1 VPEPDADYYSLKEVS
16 RGQVRQ
22 WWYFSPVT
30 GSWRRAY
37 IYTLPDYDTNTKA
50 KYPVLYLLH
59 GWGENEHGWHVQGHV
74 DVIMDNLVAEKKAK
88 PMLIVMDN
96 LNAVKP
102 GESAA
107 LYFARGSITQAV
119 PEPPRRLA
127 RRREGAQPVPAGAG
141 EDRWRVPFLQ
151 K

>member
-1 VPEPDADYYSLKEVS
+1 
-16 RGQVRQ
+16 
-22 WWYFSPVT
+22 
-30 GSWRRAY
+30 
-37 IYTLPDYDTNTKA
+37 
-50 KYPVLYLLH
+50 
-59 GWGENEHGWHVQGHV
+59 
-74 DVIMDNLVAEKKAK
+74 MDNLVAEKKAK

-141 EDRWRVPFLQ
+141 EDR
-151 K
+151 